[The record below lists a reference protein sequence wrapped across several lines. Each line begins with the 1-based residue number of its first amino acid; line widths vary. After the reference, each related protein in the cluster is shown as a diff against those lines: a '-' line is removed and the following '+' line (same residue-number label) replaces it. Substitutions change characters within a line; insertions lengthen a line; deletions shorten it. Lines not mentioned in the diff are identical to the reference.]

1 MSHLLPVLPLIVVMV
16 AGPQIVSAIFL
27 ATSRPWARNSA
38 AFIGGAAVSITLVTT
53 LAYVITRLAGAAAG
67 GTHHSSVRNGIDI
80 AVVVLLVILAAAVL
94 RRRGRADPPSWMGK
108 LQNASAPLSFTLGFL
123 LLGVF
128 PSDIL
133 TSIAVGTHVA
143 GRGGPWWH
151 TSVFVFFTLVLLA
164 IPALLTAA
172 AGQRAAEILPK
183 VRDWMNRNSWVVSE
197 VVIVFFLVLTIA
209 GLTGH

>member
-16 AGPQIVSAIFL
+16 AGPQIVSSIFL
-27 ATSRPWARNSA
+27 ATSRHWARNSA
-38 AFIGGAAVSITLVTT
+38 AFIGGAAVAISLVTT
-53 LAYVITRLAGAAAG
+53 FAYVITRLAGAAAG

-94 RRRGRADPPSWMGK
+94 RRRGRTDPPSWMGK

-151 TSVFVFFTLVLLA
+151 TSVFVFCTLVLLA

-183 VRDWMNRNSWVVSE
+183 VRDWMNQNSWVVSE

>member
-1 MSHLLPVLPLIVVMV
+1 VSHLLPVLPLIVVMV
-16 AGPQIVSAIFL
+16 AGPQIVSSIFL
-27 ATSRPWARNSA
+27 ATSRHWARNSA
-38 AFIGGAAVSITLVTT
+38 AFIGGAAVSISLVTT
-53 LAYVITRLAGAAAG
+53 FAYVITRLAGAAAG

-94 RRRGRADPPSWMGK
+94 RRRGRTDPPSWMGK

-151 TSVFVFFTLVLLA
+151 TSVFVFCTLVLLA

-183 VRDWMNRNSWVVSE
+183 VRDWMNQNSWVVSE

>member
-16 AGPQIVSAIFL
+16 AGPQIVSSIFL
-27 ATSRPWARNSA
+27 ATSRHWARNSA
-38 AFIGGAAVSITLVTT
+38 AFIGGAAVSISLVTT
-53 LAYVITRLAGAAAG
+53 FAYVITRLAGAAAG

-94 RRRGRADPPSWMGK
+94 RRRGRTDPPSWMGK

-151 TSVFVFFTLVLLA
+151 TSVFVFCTLVLLA

-183 VRDWMNRNSWVVSE
+183 VRDWMNQNSWVVSE